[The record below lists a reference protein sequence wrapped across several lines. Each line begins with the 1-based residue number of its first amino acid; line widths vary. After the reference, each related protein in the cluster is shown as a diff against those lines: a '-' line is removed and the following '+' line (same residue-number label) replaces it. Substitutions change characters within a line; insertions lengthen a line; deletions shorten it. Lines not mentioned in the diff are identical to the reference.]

1 MSGCDCGCVGHM
13 PGCPQFQALQGTLI
27 GMLGG
32 TDACAADPEMNGAVL
47 SIACS
52 FGVDL
57 ADVHDITG
65 HLEAELG
72 LIPYRVFLVWEQRVD
87 GEEFTEIR
95 RIELMPVELRGLN
108 EVRLV
113 LAADG
118 RAPEGKVLL
127 VGISPNQV
135 TADDLLGHVE
145 GRPWDGDGERFFI
158 ETRLHERC
166 AGKTKPEAMRWTPDG
181 IPELRVA
188 RAPAGWMLRLTD
200 QRVARGRHGEDR
212 TTAIG
217 EQPEA
222 SSRYDGLRR

>member
-1 MSGCDCGCVGHM
+1 MSGCGCGCVGHM
-13 PGCPQFQALQGTLI
+13 PGCPQFKALQGTLI

-32 TDACAADPEMNGAVL
+32 TDACAADPEANGAVL

-57 ADVHDITG
+57 AGIHDVVG
-65 HLEAELG
+65 HLEADLG
-72 LIPYRVFLVWEQRVD
+72 LVPYRVFLVWELRVD
-87 GEEFTEIR
+87 GEEFTEVR

-118 RAPEGKVLL
+118 RVPEGKVLL
-127 VGISPNQV
+127 VGVSPNQV
-135 TADDLLGHVE
+135 TADDLLGHLE
-145 GRPWDGDGERFFI
+145 GRAWDGDGERFFI

-166 AGKTKPEAMRWTPDG
+166 AGKTKPEAQRWTPDG
-181 IPELRVA
+181 VPELRVK

-200 QRVARGRHGEDR
+200 QRIARGRHGEDR

-222 SSRYDGLRR
+222 ASRYDGLRR